1 MNFMNFINKIDFI
14 SLMFLGMLILYY
26 TFLKTSDFLH
36 NKTKKK
42 LIENAEFLEKECS
55 SLTEDKLT
63 EDKDRVF
70 KIEFYKTLT
79 EKEKNFVENGFEII
93 DEKIDEDFKI
103 IEKSKICSHI
113 FFTVIILMQV
123 LVFLTYLYEILINDK
138 NMYIFL
144 IILMIIIFLSFF
156 KLQSYFSYSMDKFV
170 ENTENLRT
178 FLYDTLSKIRNLI
191 LVGKIEKEIFD
202 KNKVTI

>member
-1 MNFMNFINKIDFI
+1 MNFMNFISKIDFI

-55 SLTEDKLT
+55 SLTEDENRIL
-63 EDKDRVF
+63 

-93 DEKIDEDFKI
+93 DEKIDEDLKI
-103 IEKSKICSHI
+103 IEKSKIFSHI
-113 FFTVIILMQV
+113 FFTVIILIQV
-123 LVFLTYLYEILINDK
+123 FVFLTYLYEILINDK

-144 IILMIIIFLSFF
+144 IILMTIVFLSFF
-156 KLQSYFSYSMDKFV
+156 KLQSYFSYSMDKFG

-178 FLYDTLSKIRNLI
+178 FLYDNLSKIRNLI
-191 LVGKIEKEIFD
+191 LVGKIEKEIID

>member
-1 MNFMNFINKIDFI
+1 MNFMNFISKIDFI

-55 SLTEDKLT
+55 SLTEDENRML
-63 EDKDRVF
+63 

-93 DEKIDEDFKI
+93 DEKIDEDLKI
-103 IEKSKICSHI
+103 IEKSKIFSHI
-113 FFTVIILMQV
+113 FFTVIILIQV
-123 LVFLTYLYEILINDK
+123 FVFLTYLYEILINDK

-144 IILMIIIFLSFF
+144 IILMTIVFLSFF
-156 KLQSYFSYSMDKFV
+156 KLQSYFSYSMDKFG

-178 FLYDTLSKIRNLI
+178 FLYDNLSKIRNLI
-191 LVGKIEKEIFD
+191 LVGKIEKEIID

>member
-1 MNFMNFINKIDFI
+1 MNFISKIDFI

-55 SLTEDKLT
+55 SLT
-63 EDKDRVF
+63 KDENRMLE
-70 KIEFYKTLT
+70 IEFYKTLT

-93 DEKIDEDFKI
+93 DEKIDEDLKI
-103 IEKSKICSHI
+103 IEKSKIFSHI
-113 FFTVIILMQV
+113 FFTVIILIQV
-123 LVFLTYLYEILINDK
+123 FVFLTYLYEILINDK

-144 IILMIIIFLSFF
+144 IILMTIVFLSFF
-156 KLQSYFSYSMDKFV
+156 KLQSYFSYSMDKFG

-191 LVGKIEKEIFD
+191 LAGKIEKEIID
-202 KNKVTI
+202 ENKVTI

>member
-36 NKTKKK
+36 NKTRKK
-42 LIENAEFLEKECS
+42 LIENADFLEKECS
-55 SLTEDKLT
+55 SLTEDENRML
-63 EDKDRVF
+63 E
-70 KIEFYKTLT
+70 IEFYKTLT

-93 DEKIDEDFKI
+93 DEKINEDLKA
-103 IEKSKICSHI
+103 IEKSKIFSHI
-113 FFTVIILMQV
+113 FFTIIILIQV
-123 LVFLTYLYEILINDK
+123 FVFLTYFYEILINDK

-144 IILMIIIFLSFF
+144 IILMTIVFLSFF
-156 KLQSYFSYSMDKFV
+156 KLQSYFSYSMDKFG

-191 LVGKIEKEIFD
+191 LAGKIEKEIFD